1 MISVRIALI
10 GPSELSEFDQ
20 KEIEENLEDFL
31 SKGNEIAILA
41 YRSIEI
47 EVFKYFI
54 EHIEQ
59 TPLLHIYTF
68 QPFSLLPE
76 KVKASIEFLVENGAT
91 YQSFDFEE
99 ILIRRTM
106 YVETWKVILEDCDLV
121 VCFYDGE
128 KPTLMIPVDEA
139 KKMQKKSVIYRL
151 PKRDEELF
159 LREAEEK
166 IRIIDEF

>member
-1 MISVRIALI
+1 MKIALI

-20 KEIEENLEDFL
+20 KEIEDNLEDFL
-31 SKGNEIAILA
+31 SKGNEIALLA

-59 TPLLHIYTF
+59 APLLHIYTF
-68 QPFSLLPE
+68 QPLSLLPE
-76 KVKASIEFLVENGAT
+76 KIKASIEFLVDNGAT
-91 YQSFDFEE
+91 YNSFEVEE

-106 YVETWKVILEDCDLV
+106 YVETWKVILDDCDLV
-121 VCFYDGE
+121 VCFYDGV
-128 KPTLMIPVDEA
+128 KASLMIPVDEA
-139 KKMQKKSVIYRL
+139 KKMEKKSVIYRL
-151 PKRDEELF
+151 PNQDHEHF
-159 LREAEEK
+159 LLQSEEK

>member
-1 MISVRIALI
+1 MKIALV
-10 GPSELSEFDQ
+10 GPSELTEFDQ

-31 SKGNEIAILA
+31 SKGNEIVLLA

-47 EVFKYFI
+47 GVFKYFI

-59 TPLLHIYTF
+59 APLLHIYTF
-68 QPFSLLPE
+68 QPFSLLPD
-76 KVKASIEFLVENGAT
+76 KVKVSIEFLMENGAT
-91 YQSFDFEE
+91 YQSFEFEE
-99 ILIRRTM
+99 MLIKRSM
-106 YVETWKVILEDCDLV
+106 YTETWRTILADCELV

-151 PKRDEELF
+151 PKTNEDHF
-159 LREAEEK
+159 LQHAEEK

>member
-1 MISVRIALI
+1 MKIALV
-10 GPSELSEFDQ
+10 GPSELTEFDQ

-31 SKGNEIAILA
+31 SKGNEIVLLA

-59 TPLLHIYTF
+59 APLLHIYTF
-68 QPFSLLPE
+68 QPFSLLPD
-76 KVKASIEFLVENGAT
+76 KVKASIEFLLEHGAT
-91 YQSFDFEE
+91 YRSFEFEE
-99 ILIRRTM
+99 ILIKRSM
-106 YVETWKVILEDCDLV
+106 YTETWRMILTDCDLI

-128 KPTLMIPVDEA
+128 KSTLMIPVDEA
-139 KKMQKKSVIYRL
+139 KRMQKKSVIYRL
-151 PKRDEELF
+151 PKMNQEFF
-159 LREAEEK
+159 LQQAEEK